1 MNGLNTLIMQ
11 RLKSKPKM
19 KRICG
24 IIKKVIENT
33 NNTKFQVSVFN
44 NNNEKHD
51 IVLLNKTKEVLQEGD
66 TVWIHYWNTITDG
79 YIAIKIGLSSFGSG
93 GGSVIERPL
102 HCEAA
107 IIDSY
112 RFNKKNSLISNTY
125 SYTIEEQSVQESRS
139 PNPFGEV
146 LFANDKRVR
155 AYTSSGTFEGGVLQ
169 FGHFYGTGQVRD
181 VELYPQPYIYTDI
194 VLPVGNSDGYDNLD
208 YSKNVRYMIR
218 RVDTDIQLIRIDGEQ
233 TKVELTITNASDLNE
248 FGFYF
253 DTFYLNNAGSIIYL
267 FNAGL
272 YMASFNI
279 CLAEK
284 VNGAWVW
291 RASTTIKTIS
301 ELYPTTEYVIFQ
313 VNSINVTS
321 QKCIVTQTSTIV

>member
-1 MNGLNTLIMQ
+1 MQ

-146 LFANDKRVR
+146 LFADDEQER

-169 FGHFYGTGQVRD
+169 FGNFRGTGQFGD
-181 VELYPQPYIYTDI
+181 IELYPQPYIYTDI
-194 VLPVGNSDGYDNLD
+194 VLPVGNRDGYYNLD

-233 TKVELTITNASDLNE
+233 TKVELTITNASYLNE

-253 DTFYLNNAGSIIYL
+253 SNAGLNIAYL
-267 FNAGL
+267 FNSGL
-272 YMASFNI
+272 YMATFDI

-284 VNGAWVW
+284 INGVWVW
-291 RASTTIKTIS
+291 RASTAITTIS
-301 ELYPTTEYVIFQ
+301 ELHPTTEYVIFQ
-313 VNSINVTS
+313 INSINVPS